1 MVQFS
6 QQLQSVQ
13 PLNIFHNINI
23 SSVRSQF
30 EPNSEPHTG
39 RTACPALFT
48 GGNTMA
54 STNGVDVDQLTE
66 AIDVMSDDPEI
77 GQFTFYAE
85 TEWTDALKCVTSID
99 EFDQAGERIRTREF
113 HIEGDEPE
121 QILGERSAPN
131 AVELLLAALGS
142 CLNVGY
148 AANAAAMGIELE
160 ALRFEMEGDL
170 DLRGFLGISEDTRP
184 GYDSVT
190 CTTYIEADASEA
202 ELAEL
207 RERVESTSPL
217 VDNIS
222 NEVSLE
228 TELVVT

>member
-1 MVQFS
+1 LELPQNTIGLV
-6 QQLQSVQ
+6 
-13 PLNIFHNINI
+13 
-23 SSVRSQF
+23 
-30 EPNSEPHTG
+30 G
-39 RTACPALFT
+39 ALRDSDVKA
-48 GGNTMA
+48 GLGVLLSIA
-54 STNGVDVDQLTE
+54 S
-66 AIDVMSDDPEI
+66 
-77 GQFTFYAE
+77 
-85 TEWTDALKCVTSID
+85 
-99 EFDQAGERIRTREF
+99 
-113 HIEGDEPE
+113 
-121 QILGERSAPN
+121 
-131 AVELLLAALGS
+131 ALGS

-148 AANAAAMGIELE
+148 AANAAAMGIELK
-160 ALRFEMEGDL
+160 ALRFEMESDL

-222 NEVSLE
+222 NKVSLE